1 MAQLDSI
8 KGTEIQQPSNKG
20 VHPQKLMMWI
30 AMASMFMVFAGLT
43 SAFILHKGSGLWVNL
58 VLPKA
63 FWISTIV
70 ILASSYTMHKAVK
83 LFKERSM
90 IAYKKHIIATLLLGF
105 LFIALQLLGFYQLV
119 TSGILLDGPASA
131 GYLYI
136 IAGLHGVHVFG
147 AIVAL
152 VLVYF
157 IAFRKR
163 TKVYSATSH
172 EIIATFWHYVDVL
185 WIYLFLFFLVN
196 FNM

>member
-1 MAQLDSI
+1 MAQGDSI
-8 KGTEIQQPSNKG
+8 NLKDIPQVSNKG
-20 VHPQKLMMWI
+20 LHPHKLMMWI

-63 FWISTIV
+63 FWVSTIV

-83 LFKERSM
+83 LFKDRDM
-90 IAYKKHIIATLLLGF
+90 LVYKKYIVATLVLGL
-105 LFIALQLLGFYQLV
+105 LFIALQVLGFYQLV
-119 TSGILLDGPASA
+119 NNGILLDGPASA

-136 IAGLHGVHVFG
+136 IAGLHGAHVFA

-152 VLVYF
+152 ILVYI

-172 EIIATFWHYVDVL
+172 EVIATFWHYVDIL

-196 FNM
+196 FNI